1 LAALSVERYIR
12 GGHSLPS
19 LSLERSAS
27 ARYYWCSRTLYYT
40 AVSSATGPMYLPG
53 KQNFNG
59 PSVVAQFELSL
70 LPAGVILN
78 GLQAVKDLA

>member
-40 AVSSATGPMYLPG
+40 AGNDLEAATYQPG
-53 KQNFNG
+53 N
-59 PSVVAQFELSL
+59 
-70 LPAGVILN
+70 
-78 GLQAVKDLA
+78 

>member
-1 LAALSVERYIR
+1 
-12 GGHSLPS
+12 
-19 LSLERSAS
+19 
-27 ARYYWCSRTLYYT
+27 
-40 AVSSATGPMYLPG
+40 MYLPG

-78 GLQAVKDLA
+78 SLQAVKDLA